1 MAMSRRMTDAEIEY
15 YLKQVERRGK
25 AKSLP
30 PAELKKW
37 KDEYNKITAHLK
49 EHYKNFI
56 CSNIIRRNRYI
67 DLDVFKRFVEEEE
80 YGLFALANQ
89 ALDDGNADD
98 LFCYC
103 WLMHLEY
110 MVMWKYERD
119 EIAE

>member
-1 MAMSRRMTDAEIEY
+1 MAMNRRMTDAEMEY

-80 YGLFALANQ
+80 NGLIALAHQ

-103 WLMHLEY
+103 WLMHLKY

-119 EIAE
+119 EIA

>member
-1 MAMSRRMTDAEIEY
+1 MAMNRRMTDAEMEY

-25 AKSLP
+25 AKILP
-30 PAELKKW
+30 PAELEKW
-37 KDEYNKITAHLK
+37 KDEYNKITAYLK

-80 YGLFALANQ
+80 NGLIALAHQ

-98 LFCYC
+98 LSCYC
-103 WLMHLEY
+103 WLMHLKY